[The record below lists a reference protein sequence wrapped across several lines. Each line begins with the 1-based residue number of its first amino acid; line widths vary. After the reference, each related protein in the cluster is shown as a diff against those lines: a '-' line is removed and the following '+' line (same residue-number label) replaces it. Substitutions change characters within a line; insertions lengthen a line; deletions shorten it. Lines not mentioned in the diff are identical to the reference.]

1 MKKLKIFIQNIFI
14 FCLLNSQSRDVNCLN
29 CFIFCLCDFLGV
41 IILFWKC
48 KGQEMLFVSKK
59 VVFDNKKVIRGG
71 ISFVFRKF
79 YFLVVY
85 FIN

>member
-1 MKKLKIFIQNIFI
+1 
-14 FCLLNSQSRDVNCLN
+14 
-29 CFIFCLCDFLGV
+29 
-41 IILFWKC
+41 
-48 KGQEMLFVSKK
+48 MLFVSKK

-85 FIN
+85 FINW